1 MTMPPSDHQ
10 LRRALDAMILS
21 ASGWRKVFAP
31 NGENGFDPRPGPAD
45 QLLAAAMGM
54 VWGRRLGCMSGFAAG
69 DESLRASRSPE
80 VQPEQAPRVLTAC
93 DTRPTGPILAE
104 MVMRG
109 LEDSGC
115 RPVYVGVAA
124 APEVMARSARD
135 RGIAGF
141 AYVSASHNPVGHNGF
156 KFGVRGGVLGGK
168 EAASL
173 IAEYRKTVGAPG
185 AAAGLMEC
193 AGALFA
199 PPDLADAPAARRDAR
214 VPGVALEPPAP
225 CRPRTILRDARVR
238 SVNKAEKRRCIEI
251 YTAFLRETAGG
262 SGTPE
267 QREAVLSA
275 LRRALGERPLR
286 VIADLNGSARCLSA
300 DRAFL
305 SSIGVELT
313 TFNDE
318 PGRIAHTII
327 PEGESLEPC
336 RRALEEAHA
345 EDPSAVIG
353 YVPDN
358 DGDRGNL
365 VIWDDEAGG
374 ARSLESQE
382 VFALSALAELALDSC
397 PPIASDSP
405 ALTPEGAAGMHRSA
419 VVVNGPTSHRVRV
432 IAAAYGAE
440 VHETEVGE
448 ANVTGRADALRKAGL
463 RVRLLGEGSNGGTI
477 IHPAAVRDPLN
488 TLAALI
494 KLLRLPGGT
503 PARKAAPF
511 EDWCRRSGR
520 MDLYTPDF
528 GISRAAASLPEFTTT
543 PSSAPRAVMTV
554 KTRDHAALKA
564 EWERIFRRQWSLHRD
579 ELRRKYGFTR
589 WTEFNNEGGESRRGM
604 GAEYRSGA
612 ESGGLKIVF
621 SDSRGEDAGFLWM
634 RGSGTEPV
642 FRVMAEIRGVSPAGE
657 EALVMWQ
664 RGMTAAADRAVS
676 SPDSPEPPIP
686 APFAG

>member
-54 VWGRRLGCMSGFAAG
+54 VWGRRLGRISGFAPG
-69 DESLRASRSPE
+69 DGSLRAFRSPE
-80 VQPEQAPRVLTAC
+80 VPPEQAPRVLTAC

-199 PPDLADAPAARRDAR
+199 PPDLADAPAARRD
-214 VPGVALEPPAP
+214 
-225 CRPRTILRDARVR
+225 TRVR
-238 SVNKAEKRRCIEI
+238 GVNRAEKRRCLEI

-262 SGTPE
+262 DGTPE

-345 EDPSAVIG
+345 EDPSALIG

-365 VIWDDEAGG
+365 VIWDDEAGR
-374 ARSLESQE
+374 ARSLEAQE
-382 VFALSALAELALDSC
+382 VFALSALAELALDAC

-405 ALTPEGAAGMHRSA
+405 GLTPEGAAGMNRSA
-419 VVVNGPTSHRVRV
+419 VVVNGPTSHRIRV

-511 EDWCRRSGR
+511 AAPFEDWCRRSGC
-520 MDLYTPDF
+520 MDLYAPDF
-528 GISRAAASLPEFTTT
+528 GISRAAASLPAFTTT

-564 EWERIFRRQWSLHRD
+564 EWERIFRRQWSLHKD
-579 ELRRKYGFTR
+579 ELRRKYGFIR

-612 ESGGLKIVF
+612 ERGGLKIVF

-657 EALVMWQ
+657 KALVMWQ

>member
-1 MTMPPSDHQ
+1 MPPSDRQ

-54 VWGRRLGCMSGFAAG
+54 VWGRRLGCMSGFAPG
-69 DESLRASRSPE
+69 DESLR
-80 VQPEQAPRVLTAC
+80 APRVLTAC

-199 PPDLADAPAARRDAR
+199 PPDLADAPAARRDTR
-214 VPGVALEPPAP
+214 VRGLDPAPPGP
-225 CRPRTILRDARVR
+225 CRPRMIRRDARVR
-238 SVNKAEKRRCIEI
+238 GVERDEKRRCLEV

-305 SSIGVELT
+305 NSIGVELT
-313 TFNDE
+313 AFNDE

-345 EDPSAVIG
+345 EDPAAIIG

-365 VIWDDEAGG
+365 VIWDDEAGR
-374 ARSLESQE
+374 ARSLEAQE

-397 PPIASDSP
+397 PTLASDSP
-405 ALTPEGAAGMHRSA
+405 PLTPEGAAGMNRSA

-448 ANVTGRADALRKAGL
+448 ANVTGRADALRRAGL

-494 KLLRLPGGT
+494 KLLRLPGG
-503 PARKAAPF
+503 PF

-520 MDLYTPDF
+520 MELYAPDF
-528 GISRAAASLPEFTTT
+528 GISRIAASLPAFTTT

-564 EWERIFRRQWSLHRD
+564 EWERIFRRQWSLHKD
-579 ELRRKYGFTR
+579 ELCRKYGFTR

-604 GAEYRSGA
+604 GPEYRSGA

-664 RGMTAAADRAVS
+664 RGMTAAADRAAS
-676 SPDSPEPPIP
+676 SPDSPESPIP

>member
-1 MTMPPSDHQ
+1 MPPSDHQ
-10 LRRALDAMILS
+10 LRCALDAMILS

-54 VWGRRLGCMSGFAAG
+54 VWGRRLGRMSGFAPG
-69 DESLRASRSPE
+69 DGSLR
-80 VQPEQAPRVLTAC
+80 APRVLTAC

-135 RGIAGF
+135 GGIAGF

-193 AGALFA
+193 AGTLFA
-199 PPDLADAPAARRDAR
+199 PPDIADAPAARRDAR
-214 VPGVALEPPAP
+214 V
-225 CRPRTILRDARVR
+225 RDVDR
-238 SVNKAEKRRCIEI
+238 AEKRCCLEI

-262 SGTPE
+262 GGTPE

-275 LRRALGERPLR
+275 LCRALGERPLR

-318 PGRIAHTII
+318 PGRIVHTII

-374 ARSLESQE
+374 ARSLEAQE
-382 VFALSALAELALDSC
+382 VFALSALAELALDAC
-397 PPIASDSP
+397 PPLASDSP
-405 ALTPEGAAGMHRSA
+405 GLTPEGAAGMSRSA
-419 VVVNGPTSHRVRV
+419 VVVNGPTSHRIRV

-448 ANVTGRADALRKAGL
+448 ANVTGRADALRRAGL

-494 KLLRLPGGT
+494 KLLRLPGGP
-503 PARKAAPF
+503 PARKAAPFAAPF
-511 EDWCRRSGR
+511 EDWCRRGGR
-520 MDLYTPDF
+520 MDLYAPDF
-528 GISRAAASLPEFTTT
+528 GISRAAASLPAFTTT

-564 EWERIFRRQWSLHRD
+564 EWEKIFRRQWSLHKD
-579 ELRRKYGFTR
+579 ELRRKYGFIR

-612 ESGGLKIVF
+612 ENGGLKIVF

-657 EALVMWQ
+657 KALVMWQ

>member
-1 MTMPPSDHQ
+1 MTMPPSDRQ

-54 VWGRRLGCMSGFAAG
+54 VWGRRLGCMSGFAPG
-69 DESLRASRSPE
+69 DESLR
-80 VQPEQAPRVLTAC
+80 APRVLTAC

-214 VPGVALEPPAP
+214 VRGVH
-225 CRPRTILRDARVR
+225 R
-238 SVNKAEKRRCIEI
+238 AEKRRCLEI

-262 SGTPE
+262 GGTPE

-305 SSIGVELT
+305 SSIGAELT

-374 ARSLESQE
+374 ARSLEAQE
-382 VFALSALAELALDSC
+382 VFALSALAELALDAC
-397 PPIASDSP
+397 PPIASDSS
-405 ALTPEGAAGMHRSA
+405 ALTPEGAAGMNRSA
-419 VVVNGPTSHRVRV
+419 VVVNGPTSHRIRV

-494 KLLRLPGGT
+494 KLLRLPGGP

-520 MDLYTPDF
+520 MDLYAPDF
-528 GISRAAASLPEFTTT
+528 GISRAAASLPAFTTT

-564 EWERIFRRQWSLHRD
+564 EWERIFRRQWSLHKD
-579 ELRRKYGFTR
+579 ELRRKYGFIR

>member
-1 MTMPPSDHQ
+1 MMMPPSDHQ

-54 VWGRRLGCMSGFAAG
+54 VWGRRLGCMSGFAPG
-69 DESLRASRSPE
+69 DGSLR
-80 VQPEQAPRVLTAC
+80 APRVLTAC

-185 AAAGLMEC
+185 AAAGLMERV
-193 AGALFA
+193 GALFA

-214 VPGVALEPPAP
+214 VRGVNE
-225 CRPRTILRDARVR
+225 
-238 SVNKAEKRRCIEI
+238 AEKRRCLEI

-262 SGTPE
+262 GGTPE

-345 EDPSAVIG
+345 EDPSALIG

-365 VIWDDEAGG
+365 VIWDDEAGR
-374 ARSLESQE
+374 ARSLEAQE
-382 VFALSALAELALDSC
+382 VFALSALAELALDAC
-397 PPIASDSP
+397 PPLASDSP
-405 ALTPEGAAGMHRSA
+405 GLTPEGAAGMNRSA
-419 VVVNGPTSHRVRV
+419 VVVNGPTSHRIRV

-511 EDWCRRSGR
+511 AAPFEDWCRRSGR
-520 MDLYTPDF
+520 MELYFPDF
-528 GISRAAASLPEFTTT
+528 GISRAAASLPAFTTT

-564 EWERIFRRQWSLHRD
+564 EWERIFRRQWSLHKD
-579 ELRRKYGFTR
+579 ELRRKYGFIR

>member
-1 MTMPPSDHQ
+1 MTMPPSDRQ

-54 VWGRRLGCMSGFAAG
+54 VWGRRLGCMSGFAPG
-69 DESLRASRSPE
+69 DGSLR
-80 VQPEQAPRVLTAC
+80 APRVLTAC

-193 AGALFA
+193 AGSLFA

-214 VPGVALEPPAP
+214 V
-225 CRPRTILRDARVR
+225 R
-238 SVNKAEKRRCIEI
+238 SVNEAEKRRCLEI

-262 SGTPE
+262 GGTPE

-345 EDPSAVIG
+345 EDPSALIG

-365 VIWDDEAGG
+365 VIWDNEAGR
-374 ARSLESQE
+374 ARSLEAQE
-382 VFALSALAELALDSC
+382 VFALSALAELALDAC
-397 PPIASDSP
+397 PPLGSDSP
-405 ALTPEGAAGMHRSA
+405 VLTPEGAAGMNRSA

-494 KLLRLPGGT
+494 KLLRLPGG
-503 PARKAAPF
+503 PF

-520 MDLYTPDF
+520 MDLYSPDF
-528 GISRAAASLPEFTTT
+528 GISRAAASLPAFTTT

-554 KTRDHAALKA
+554 KTRDNAALKA
-564 EWERIFRRQWSLHRD
+564 EWERIFRRQWSLHKD

>member
-1 MTMPPSDHQ
+1 MPPSDRQ

-54 VWGRRLGCMSGFAAG
+54 VWGRRLGRMSGFAPG
-69 DESLRASRSPE
+69 DGSLRAFRSPE
-80 VQPEQAPRVLTAC
+80 VPPEQAPRVLTAC

-193 AGALFA
+193 AGTLFA
-199 PPDLADAPAARRDAR
+199 PPDIADAPAARRDAR
-214 VPGVALEPPAP
+214 VRGVN
-225 CRPRTILRDARVR
+225 R
-238 SVNKAEKRRCIEI
+238 AEKRRCLEI

-262 SGTPE
+262 GGTPE

-275 LRRALGERPLR
+275 LRRALGKRPLR

-318 PGRIAHTII
+318 PGRIVHTII

-336 RRALEEAHA
+336 RRALEKAHA

-374 ARSLESQE
+374 ARSLEAQE
-382 VFALSALAELALDSC
+382 VFALSALAELALDAC
-397 PPIASDSP
+397 PPLASDSP
-405 ALTPEGAAGMHRSA
+405 GLTPEGAAGMSRSA
-419 VVVNGPTSHRVRV
+419 VVVNGPTSHRIRV

-448 ANVTGRADALRKAGL
+448 ANVTGRADALRRAGL

-494 KLLRLPGGT
+494 KLLRLPGGP

-520 MDLYTPDF
+520 MNLYAPDF
-528 GISRAAASLPEFTTT
+528 GISRAAASLPAFTTT

-564 EWERIFRRQWSLHRD
+564 EWERIFRRQWSLHKD

-657 EALVMWQ
+657 KALVMWQ
-664 RGMTAAADRAVS
+664 RGMTTAADRAVS